1 MVNGSEVLAQH
12 EVPVEV
18 LAQQEPPEVGLS
30 QDAADRVAHLAL
42 RLTQVH
48 AQRSQLI
55 VTPAAQRPYH
65 ERTEAERAAMRAGVI
80 RVVQALMMLG
90 WTEE

>member
-1 MVNGSEVLAQH
+1 MVNGIH
-12 EVPVEV
+12 EVPVEE
-18 LAQQEPPEVGLS
+18 LAQLEPPEIGLS
-30 QDAADRVAHLAL
+30 NDAADRIAHLAL

-48 AQRSQLI
+48 AQRAQLI

-80 RVVQALMMLG
+80 RVVQALVILG
-90 WTEE
+90 WTE